1 MTLYVAEH
9 DEHHALSEILH
20 EQKVEIQ
27 ATLLKEVVVIIIN
40 IQKYCKPRVAKGAP
54 APLGPLAGAS
64 PRPDQR
70 LISLWTR

>member
-9 DEHHALSEILH
+9 DEHHALFEIPH

-40 IQKYCKPRVAKGAP
+40 IRNINKYRSQRGSR
-54 APLGPLAGAS
+54 PLGTPGWRFAQTRPKAYQPLDS
-64 PRPDQR
+64 
-70 LISLWTR
+70 

>member
-40 IQKYCKPRVAKGAP
+40 IQKYCKPSQRGSR
-54 APLGPLAGAS
+54 PLGTPGWRFAQTRPKAYQPLDS
-64 PRPDQR
+64 
-70 LISLWTR
+70 